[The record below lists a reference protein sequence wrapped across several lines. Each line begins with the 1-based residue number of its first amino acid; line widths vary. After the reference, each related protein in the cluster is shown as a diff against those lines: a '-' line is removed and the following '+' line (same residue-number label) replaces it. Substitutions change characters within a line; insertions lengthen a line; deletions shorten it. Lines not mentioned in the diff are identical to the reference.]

1 MDRNGPA
8 MDREWHKNGTVVG
21 ADRERNITRRERNI
35 MRDEQKTKDELIE
48 ELLEL
53 RQRVAELEETEAQWL
68 ASRLRE
74 SNVRVDLPAGLVR
87 VRTLKGLLPICT
99 SCKKIRDDQGYW
111 NHLEMYIREHTEAEF
126 SHGLCPECV
135 KKLYPVDILTFDSD
149 GNGVK

>member
-1 MDRNGPA
+1 
-8 MDREWHKNGTVVG
+8 
-21 ADRERNITRRERNI
+21 

-48 ELLEL
+48 ELLDL
-53 RQRVAELEETEAQWL
+53 RQRVAELEEAEAQWL
-68 ASRLRE
+68 AGRLRE
-74 SNVRVDLPAGLVR
+74 SDVRVDLQTGLVR